1 LDAIDCKQI
10 SLNLIDYALEVVG
23 SQVNR
28 NLVVKEQAKK
38 VKSRALKFT

>member
-1 LDAIDCKQI
+1 MDAIDCKQI
-10 SLNLIDYALEVVG
+10 SLNSIDYALEGVG

-38 VKSRALKFT
+38 VKSRTLKFT